1 MKFMLTKY
9 YFQKQNYMIQINE
22 LHILLDVMMMILL
35 YQSE

>member
-9 YFQKQNYMIQINE
+9 YFQKQNHMIQINE

-35 YQSE
+35 DQFE